1 MDIQNNPGF
10 SGNPG
15 GVPCFDAGAFDF
27 EGWSQLAQRDV
38 AGFFQARRT
47 AIESFIASAPDH
59 VVEGLRRL
67 QNNIDN
73 LRACAG
79 SPLKATWQISGLM
92 QDHVDLLGHQ
102 LDLLRR
108 ETERLSE
115 RFGAGTPGR

>member
-1 MDIQNNPGF
+1 MGIQNNPDHR
-10 SGNPG
+10 GNPG
-15 GVPCFDAGAFDF
+15 GVPCFEPGAFDF
-27 EGWSQLAQRDV
+27 EGWSQLAQRDA
-38 AGFFQARRT
+38 AGYFLARRT
-47 AIESFIASAPDH
+47 AIESFIAAAPEH
-59 VVEGLRRL
+59 VAEGLRRL

-108 ETERLSE
+108 ETDRLSE
-115 RFGAGTPGR
+115 RFGTGSPGR

>member
-1 MDIQNNPGF
+1 MGIQNNPDHC
-10 SGNPG
+10 GNPG
-15 GVPCFDAGAFDF
+15 GVPRFEPGAFDF
-27 EGWSQLAQRDV
+27 EGWSQLAQRDA
-38 AGFFQARRT
+38 AGYFQARRT
-47 AIESFIASAPDH
+47 AIESFIAAAPEH
-59 VVEGLRRL
+59 VAEGLRRL

-73 LRACAG
+73 VRACAG

-115 RFGAGTPGR
+115 RLGAGSPGR

>member
-1 MDIQNNPGF
+1 MHTQNSPDF

-27 EGWSQLAQRDV
+27 EGWSQLAQRDA
-38 AGFFQARRT
+38 AGFFRARRT
-47 AIESFIASAPDH
+47 AIESFIASAPEH
-59 VVEGLRRL
+59 VAEGLRRL

-73 LRACAG
+73 VRASAG
-79 SPLKATWQISGLM
+79 SPLRATWQISGMM

-115 RFGAGTPGR
+115 RLGAGSPGR